1 MITATNATKRFE
13 DITAVDHICA
23 EVKDGSVYGLIG
35 SNGAGKSTFL
45 RMLAGILQPDE
56 GAVQIDGADIFEN
69 IAMKE
74 RFFFISDEQF
84 FFPNSTPEGN
94 EKLLQALLQQIRRSA
109 LPQADE
115 RLRSGRKPQA
125 ADVLQGHEKA
135 GFGHLRRMQR
145 ARTTYSAMRRS
156 TVSTRSFARRSKS
169 LFAEDVAEAEV

>member
-56 GAVQIDGADIFEN
+56 
-69 IAMKE
+69 
-74 RFFFISDEQF
+74 
-84 FFPNSTPEGN
+84 
-94 EKLLQALLQQIRRSA
+94 
-109 LPQADE
+109 

-145 ARTTYSAMRRS
+145 HGLLILR
-156 TVSTRSFARRSKS
+156 
-169 LFAEDVAEAEV
+169 